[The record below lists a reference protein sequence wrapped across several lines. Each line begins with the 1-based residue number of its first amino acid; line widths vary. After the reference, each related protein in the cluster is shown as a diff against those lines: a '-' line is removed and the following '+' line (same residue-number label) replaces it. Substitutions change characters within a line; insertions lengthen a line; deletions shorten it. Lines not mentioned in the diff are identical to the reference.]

1 MINIFFIILIIFI
14 IFVILQVYYYLQK
27 YNKNKKLIVKMEN
40 FESKLNKID
49 SNNKYLL
56 DDSSLQNLLEDY
68 NKLKNNT

>member
-1 MINIFFIILIIFI
+1 
-14 IFVILQVYYYLQK
+14 
-27 YNKNKKLIVKMEN
+27 MEN
-40 FESKLNKID
+40 FESKLNEID